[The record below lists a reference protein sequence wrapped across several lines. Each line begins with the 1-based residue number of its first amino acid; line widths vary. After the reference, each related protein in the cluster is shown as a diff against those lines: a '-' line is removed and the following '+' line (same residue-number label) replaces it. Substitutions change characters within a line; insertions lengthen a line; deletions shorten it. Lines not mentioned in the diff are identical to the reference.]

1 MSQCI
6 LVVDDEE
13 SIRELYEVE
22 FKDAGYKV
30 LCAVDG
36 LHAVKIAE
44 KEHIDLV
51 VTDIKMPEG
60 SGKTVALWFYT
71 FQPKVPVVVVTAYPH
86 YEDMLM
92 GEEKYAQA
100 FFTKPVDM
108 EKLKKTVADL
118 LNKKH

>member
-1 MSQCI
+1 MSKRI
-6 LVVDDEE
+6 LVVEDEDNT
-13 SIRELYEVE
+13 RRLYEEE
-22 FKDAGYKV
+22 FKEAGYKV
-30 LCAVDG
+30 ICAIDG

-51 VTDIKMPEG
+51 VTDIRMSEG

-71 FQPKVPVVVVTAYPH
+71 FRKEIPVIVVTAYPH

-92 GEEKYAQA
+92 GEDKYVRA

-108 EKLKKTVADL
+108 SLLKKTMADIL
-118 LNKKH
+118 KM